1 MVWEETDVVAY
12 SDVTV
17 ASEPLKGCPCGQLAA
32 AGPTE
37 DGWKHLVAA
46 VIYRAVTDLD
56 SGGLRASSARSF
68 LMNPY
73 CDLLFS
79 YLRIDP
85 DAARDRLGLS

>member
-1 MVWEETDVVAY
+1 MVWEETDVVAH
-12 SDVTV
+12 SGLQI
-17 ASEPLKGCPCGQLAA
+17 ALEALKGCPCGQSST
-32 AGPTE
+32 AGPAE
-37 DGWKHLVAA
+37 DGWKQLVAA

-56 SGGLRASSARSF
+56 SSEIRASSARSF